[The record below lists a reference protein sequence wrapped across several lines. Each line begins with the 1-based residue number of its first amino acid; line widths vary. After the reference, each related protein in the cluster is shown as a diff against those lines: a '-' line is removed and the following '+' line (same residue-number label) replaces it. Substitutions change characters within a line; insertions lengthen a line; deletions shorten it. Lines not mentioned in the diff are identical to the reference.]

1 MRFFKSVDLDK
12 YKIYIHYKINKPLKY
27 FENYKLN
34 NCIETKYADVTL
46 IHAHNLLFKKA
57 YEEGCDKIISL
68 SQSCVP
74 FKSFDY
80 VYNFLTK
87 DHYGHFNIMPQ
98 SQCFPRCNSLLTHY
112 DIKFI
117 QKSYNWFILNRKICE
132 SVISYDKQ
140 QIDNEYS
147 SVFAAEEHYFI
158 TNIFYNNLQD
168 EIITTPN
175 TWYSTVAGIMHLR
188 LVPKFVDIGI
198 DQNMNID
205 LIEKNISN
213 KTKAILVV
221 HLNGK
226 MLDVKKIKKICDKY
240 NIRFIEDSA
249 QCFGGS
255 YDNIQPGQLS
265 DVACFSTHP
274 TKTFFSHRDGGFL
287 VTNNKYIYEKINKFR
302 NHGTSENERDVC
314 DDWGVNSR
322 FDNLQATILIK
333 KLKDIDHLIKK
344 RQKNANFYLNNLDP
358 KLYILP
364 SNNYKIKHT
373 FQFFVLH
380 TYNPHKI
387 INYMLKK
394 KIELRRYF
402 HIPMYKQNF
411 FKKNYGK
418 HKALINSEAFQATSL
433 NLPIHHNLSRRNLIK
448 ICNYLN
454 RIK

>member
-1 MRFFKSVDLDK
+1 MIPYLDISK
-12 YKIYIHYKINKPLKY
+12 DYL
-27 FENYKLN
+27 NYK
-34 NCIETKYADVTL
+34 
-46 IHAHNLLFKKA
+46 
-57 YEEGCDKIISL
+57 
-68 SQSCVP
+68 
-74 FKSFDY
+74 
-80 VYNFLTK
+80 
-87 DHYGHFNIMPQ
+87 
-98 SQCFPRCNSLLTHY
+98 
-112 DIKFI
+112 KFI
-117 QKSYNWFILNRKICE
+117 IKSMDRLHSKGRFIQGEEIKTLEKKLQDYLKVKYCLTLNSGTDALLCAL
-132 SVISYDKQ
+132 
-140 QIDNEYS
+140 YS
-147 SVFAAEEHYFI
+147 L
-158 TNIFYNNLQD
+158 NLKPGD

-302 NHGTSENERDVC
+302 NHGTGENERDVC